1 MKGLAADIHPMSLNG
16 LNDYISL
23 TTKKH
28 QTKIC
33 KERYTQA
40 TKQSKPLGQR
50 SQDSF
55 DPVRLRVDLDTLF
68 FQSPPTTKGKK
79 MNIGK
84 NKGTISQ

>member
-1 MKGLAADIHPMSLNG
+1 MSLNG
-16 LNDYISL
+16 LNDIPNSRIEKTTLISL

-55 DPVRLRVDLDTLF
+55 DPVRLRVDLDTPF

-79 MNIGK
+79 KNIGK
-84 NKGTISQ
+84 NKGTNPQ